1 MKEDEALESYRYA
14 AIELLTEAYTADQLG
29 MEEFEKRIAQVH
41 NAVEAAEIREAM
53 AGFPEPRLEGESQGS
68 RWEAYDLPV
77 TGQPILSILSER
89 RLSGD
94 WLHGSSARSIS
105 VLGSSRLDL
114 RDTGSTEPVISL
126 HLVAVM
132 GETRIIVPPDMRVE
146 NYVTPILA
154 EVSVRAPKKRAPM
167 RRTLRLSGFAVM
179 GEVRVEVR

>member
-29 MEEFEKRIAQVH
+29 MEEFERRIAQVH
-41 NAVEAAEIREAM
+41 HAVKPAEIREAV
-53 AGFPEPRLEGESQGS
+53 AGFPEPDLGRESPS
-68 RWEAYDLPV
+68 SSWRDYDLAA
-77 TGQPILSILSER
+77 TGQPILSILAER

-114 RDTGSTEPVISL
+114 RDTGVTEPVITL
-126 HLVAVM
+126 HVVAVM

-146 NYVTPILA
+146 NYVTPVLA
-154 EVSVRAPKKRAPM
+154 EVSVRAPKKRSPK

-179 GEVRVEVR
+179 GEIRVEVR